1 VMGSSGLIGGRRV
14 FDLRKRQREPE
25 LPLKLTR
32 HRKRWLAV
40 LLIGASNVDGSTLC
54 RVAGGPIGDVYMML
68 AQMERLGWVT
78 GEPDPYRPA
87 RFAGDPSLPRSFYRL
102 TPEGRQAVLRFLGLK
117 DGALLTFDK

>member
-1 VMGSSGLIGGRRV
+1 MRRQPAGAAC
-14 FDLRKRQREPE
+14 KREPE

-54 RVAGGPIGDVYMML
+54 RVAGGPAGDAYMML

-78 GEPDPYRPA
+78 GEPDPGRPA

-102 TPEGRQAVLRFLGLK
+102 TPEGGRAALRFLGLK
-117 DGALLTFDK
+117 DGALLTFDR